1 MHYQSLQ
8 TEIISIGDELLIGQ
22 VVNTNS
28 TWLAETLNLAGIDV
42 RQITAVADNSN
53 EILRALKEA
62 ENRADV
68 ILMTGGLG
76 PTKDDITKTVL
87 CDFFEDSLLLN
98 EKVLDNVRDFFQKK
112 GVNLTKLNEDQA
124 LVPSKAV
131 VLHNPVGTAPGLLFR
146 KKNKVFVAMPGVPY
160 EMKYLTEKYV
170 IPQLQ
175 KLNKGQIIIHKT
187 ILTQGLGE
195 SFLAEKIDPWVRNLP
210 FNIKLAYL
218 PSPGIVRLRLTA
230 HGDNLQTMNA
240 LLNKKVEDL
249 KKIIPWYFWG
259 IDKDKLEEV
268 TGKLLNKFKA
278 TLATAESCTGGYIAH
293 RITGIAGSSD
303 YFNGSVVAYSNQVK
317 MDILNVKEETLNQ
330 FGAVSK
336 QVAEQMASGAKKM
349 LHATY
354 AIATTGIA
362 GPGGGTDEKPVGT
375 VWISID
381 GPNGVES
388 KKFTFGDQRDRN
400 IIRTGNAALGMLRN
414 YLVKY
419 APNIQ

>member
-1 MHYQSLQ
+1 MQNQSLQ

-28 TWLAETLNLAGIDV
+28 SWLAETLNLAGMDV
-42 RQITAVADNSN
+42 RQITAVADERD
-53 EILRALKEA
+53 EILRALQEA

-87 CDFFEDSLLLN
+87 CDFFDDHLLIN
-98 EKVLDNVRDFFQKK
+98 QGVLDNVRSFFQRK
-112 GVNLTKLNEDQA
+112 GVDLTKLNEDQA

-131 VLHNPVGTAPGLLFR
+131 VLDNPVGTAPGLLFR
-146 KKNKVFVAMPGVPY
+146 KKNKVYVAMPGVPY

-170 IPQLQ
+170 VPQLLT
-175 KLNKGQIIIHKT
+175 LNQGQVIVHKT
-187 ILTQGLGE
+187 VLTQGLGE
-195 SFLAEKIDPWVRNLP
+195 SFLAEKIDPWVKNLP
-210 FNIKLAYL
+210 GNIKLAYL

-230 HGDNLQTMNA
+230 HGDDLHQMEA
-240 LLNKKVEDL
+240 LLKSKVEEL
-249 KKIIPWYFWG
+249 KKLIPWYFWG
-259 IDKDKLEEV
+259 MDKEKLEEV
-268 TGKLLNKFKA
+268 TGKLLKKAKA
-278 TLATAESCTGGYIAH
+278 TLVTAESCTGGYIAH
-293 RITGIAGSSD
+293 RITGVPGSSD
-303 YFNGSVVAYSNQVK
+303 YFHGSVVAYSNKVK
-317 MDILNVKEETLNQ
+317 SEILDVKEETLNK

-381 GPNGVES
+381 GPNGIES

-414 YLVKY
+414 YLIKY
-419 APNIQ
+419 TPDLP

>member
-1 MHYQSLQ
+1 MHIQSLQ

-28 TWLAETLNLAGIDV
+28 SWLAETLNLAGIDV
-42 RQITAVADNSN
+42 RQITAVADERD
-53 EILRALKEA
+53 EILRALQEA

-87 CDFFEDSLLLN
+87 CDFFEDNLLTHQG
-98 EKVLDNVRDFFQKK
+98 VLDNVRSFFRRK
-112 GVNLTKLNEDQA
+112 GVDLTKLNEDQA

-131 VLHNPVGTAPGLLFR
+131 VLDNPVGTAPGLLFR
-146 KKNKVFVAMPGVPY
+146 RNNKVFVAMPGVPY

-170 IPQLQ
+170 VPQLQ
-175 KLNKGQIIIHKT
+175 KLNKGHLIIHKT
-187 ILTQGLGE
+187 VLTQGLGE
-195 SFLAEKIDPWVRNLP
+195 SFLAEKIDRWVRGLP
-210 FNIKLAYL
+210 GNVKLAYL

-230 HGDNLQTMNA
+230 HGDDLQKMEA
-240 LLNKKVEDL
+240 LLENKVDEL
-249 KKIIPWYFWG
+249 KILIPWYFWG
-259 IDKDKLEEV
+259 MGKEKLEEV
-268 TGKLLNKFKA
+268 TGKLLNKVKA
-278 TLATAESCTGGYIAH
+278 TLVTAESCTGGYIAH
-293 RITGIAGSSD
+293 RLTGVQGSSD
-303 YFNGSVVAYSNQVK
+303 YFNGSVVAYSNRVK
-317 MDILNVKEETLNQ
+317 REMLDVKEETIIQ
-330 FGAVSK
+330 HGAVSK

-349 LHATY
+349 LHADY

-381 GPNGVES
+381 GPNGIES

-414 YLVKY
+414 YLIKY
-419 APNIQ
+419 TPDLQ